1 MKTKGIE
8 IFCKE
13 NSIELLILFGSHASE
28 ETHPK
33 SDIDVAIKLN
43 RGTEISKLELIYKLN
58 DLFDGKKIDLV
69 ILTADTDPLLLYEV
83 FFNGMPLYEEDQGI
97 FEKEKL
103 RAWKLYIDTEK
114 LRVMQKQYLK
124 KFVEKASDV
133 A

>member
-1 MKTKGIE
+1 
-8 IFCKE
+8 
-13 NSIELLILFGSHASE
+13 
-28 ETHPK
+28 
-33 SDIDVAIKLN
+33 
-43 RGTEISKLELIYKLN
+43 
-58 DLFDGKKIDLV
+58 LFDGKKIDLV

>member
-1 MKTKGIE
+1 MKDKGIE

-33 SDIDVAIKLN
+33 SDIDVAVKFK
-43 RGTEISKLELIYKLN
+43 RGTEISKLELIYKLD
-58 DLFDGKKIDLV
+58 DLFNGKSIDLV
-69 ILTADTDPLLLYEV
+69 VLTTDTDPLLLYEI
-83 FFNGMPLYEEDQGI
+83 FFNGRPLYEKDPDI

-103 RAWKLYIDTEK
+103 RAWKLYLDTEK
-114 LRVMQKQYLK
+114 LRVIQKQYLK

-133 A
+133 T